1 MNRLLVR
8 AGGPGLAARRGQRG
22 IVMWVALVVLIVMSI
37 AGLAMVRQMGGGVA
51 IAGNVAFK
59 ENATASADSGTESA
73 HLWYTSPTQTTAILQ
88 ADAAAQ
94 GYYATWAGSTDPTTF
109 PWAGGS
115 VPVALDAGVGNNSRY
130 IIQRLC
136 QNLGPVTAIGQVCS
150 DYEIPPSD
158 KGGASYGRL
167 PALPE
172 IKPYFRVTTQVI
184 GPRNTVSYTQVVL
197 N

>member
-1 MNRLLVR
+1 MNRLALR
-8 AGGPGLAARRGQRG
+8 AGASDLGGRQGQRG
-22 IVMWVALVVLIVMSI
+22 IVMWVAIVVLIVMSI

-59 ENATASADSGTESA
+59 ENATASADSGTEVA
-73 HLWYTSPTQTTAILQ
+73 RLWYMNQGTVILQ
-88 ADAAAQ
+88 ADAVPQ
-94 GYYATWAGSTDPTTF
+94 GYYATWTGTTDPTTF

-130 IIQRLC
+130 IVQRLC
-136 QNLGPVTAIGQVCS
+136 QNAGPVSAIGQVCS
-150 DYEIPPSD
+150 DYEVPPAD
-158 KGGASYGRL
+158 KGGASYGKL

-172 IKPYFRVTTQVI
+172 IKPYFRVTTQVT
-184 GPRNTVSYTQVVL
+184 GPRNTVSYTQVIL

>member
-1 MNRLLVR
+1 MNRLSVR
-8 AGGPGLAARRGQRG
+8 AGDLDVAARQGQRG

-59 ENATASADSGTESA
+59 ENATASADSGTEVA
-73 HLWYTSPTQTTAILQ
+73 RAWYMNQSTAILQ
-88 ADAAAQ
+88 TDAAPQ
-94 GYYATWAGSTDPTTF
+94 GYYSTWTGSTDPTTF
-109 PWAGGS
+109 PWATGS
-115 VPVALDAGVGNNSRY
+115 VPVALDAGVGNNSSY
-130 IIQRLC
+130 IVQRLC
-136 QNLGPVTAIGQVCS
+136 QNTGPVTALGQVCS
-150 DYEIPPSD
+150 DYELPPAD
-158 KGGASYGRL
+158 KGGASYGKL

-184 GPRNTVSYTQVVL
+184 GPRNTVSYTQVIL